1 MNETYDS
8 NGIPKKDSTKDVTET
23 EETKVRYGN
32 RSACSQIMVA
42 VVQNFLLIAVGM
54 SYGMPTVIVGA
65 LDHKVASA
73 ETRLESP
80 DLIMSDEE
88 SSWVGSILYLFHPV
102 GAVISGYLM
111 DLIGRKKVMIIV
123 CIPFFVGWLMLYYA
137 ESVFLIMVGTI
148 LMGIGIGFCQGPII
162 SYLGEVCEPRI
173 RGSLTLISGVAGNK
187 GILVIYFV
195 NAFADW
201 RTTCL
206 ISSIFPVLAIIM
218 LVFLPESP
226 TWLISKGKLAEAE
239 QSLRWL
245 RGWSKKDKVRIEFE
259 QIVRDMTKSANE
271 AKENNAELSKFDKFM
286 EELKYF
292 KRPEVLRPFI
302 MLMLLFVITSIGAY
316 IPMRPY
322 LVEIFLTFGLPID
335 SEYVLI
341 FTGVLSITGAL
352 VSSFTVNR
360 LGKRP
365 MSLWSTAICCVFT
378 LLLGICAI
386 NTQCAG
392 WFSLT
397 VFCIAFW
404 VSGYGMVSLPWMLL
418 SEVFPMKIRGVACGI
433 CAALSSIISFL
444 ITKTYVNTIA
454 WFGLHGTLF
463 LYTIII
469 GLGFVYMYFY
479 LPETEDRTLQD
490 ILTFYLEN
498 GDARKFK
505 RPKSNR
511 KSKDVDKV
519 FTVEEGTVTQ

>member
-123 CIPFFVGWLMLYYA
+123 CIPFFV
-137 ESVFLIMVGTI
+137 
-148 LMGIGIGFCQGPII
+148 
-162 SYLGEVCEPRI
+162 
-173 RGSLTLISGVAGNK
+173 
-187 GILVIYFV
+187 
-195 NAFADW
+195 DW

-360 LGKRP
+360 L
-365 MSLWSTAICCVFT
+365 
-378 LLLGICAI
+378 
-386 NTQCAG
+386 
-392 WFSLT
+392 
-397 VFCIAFW
+397 
-404 VSGYGMVSLPWMLL
+404 
-418 SEVFPMKIRGVACGI
+418 
-433 CAALSSIISFL
+433 
-444 ITKTYVNTIA
+444 
-454 WFGLHGTLF
+454 
-463 LYTIII
+463 
-469 GLGFVYMYFY
+469 
-479 LPETEDRTLQD
+479 EDRTLQD